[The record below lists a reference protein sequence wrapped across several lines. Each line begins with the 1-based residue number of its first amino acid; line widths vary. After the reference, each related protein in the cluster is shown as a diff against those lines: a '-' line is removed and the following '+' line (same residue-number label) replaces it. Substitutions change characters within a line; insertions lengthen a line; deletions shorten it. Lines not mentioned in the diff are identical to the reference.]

1 MSTDRL
7 NNICCICLE
16 EFDLSEEH
24 FVSGK
29 CEHTA
34 HLHCVKRLWDSG
46 IYICPIC
53 RAPFGDE
60 VKTDQTLTRY
70 VKMLKS
76 GLPNSAVRQRMIVDG
91 VSAEK
96 INSFFTGGASESIHS
111 NEDITATNIVPNFD
125 KYKKLLGVGI
135 EERAVRQIMSKDN
148 ISKSSIE
155 SFFKS
160 LYD

>member
-1 MSTDRL
+1 MTSST
-7 NNICCICLE
+7 CCICLE
-16 EFDLSEEH
+16 EFESSEEH
-24 FVSGK
+24 FLSVK

-53 RAPFGDE
+53 RAPFGDD
-60 VKTDQTLTRY
+60 VKSDQTLRRY

-76 GLPNSAVRQRMIVDG
+76 GLPNNAVRQRMIVDG
-91 VSAEK
+91 ISAEK
-96 INSFFTGGASESIHS
+96 INSFFTGGVSESVLS
-111 NEDITATNIVPNFD
+111 NGDIAATNIVPNFD

-135 EERAVRQIMSKDN
+135 EERAVRQKMSNDN
-148 ISKSSIE
+148 ISESNIE
-155 SFFKS
+155 LFFKS